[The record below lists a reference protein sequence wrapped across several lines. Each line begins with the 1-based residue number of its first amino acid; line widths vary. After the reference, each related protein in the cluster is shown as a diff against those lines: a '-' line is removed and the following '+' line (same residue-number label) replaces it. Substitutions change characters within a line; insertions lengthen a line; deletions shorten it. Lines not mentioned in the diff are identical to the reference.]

1 MSLVEFDCTVLGGF
15 PVTVQAEFCSDGS
28 LYDWI
33 ALSRSRGRA
42 RRLRWLEARIDATGE
57 AERIAEL
64 ASEVYY
70 ENND

>member
-1 MSLVEFDCTVLGGF
+1 MCMIEFDTTVLGGF

-28 LYDWI
+28 LYDWT
-33 ALSRSRGRA
+33 AWTLRGTRA

-64 ASEVYY
+64 AEEAYCDCG
-70 ENND
+70 N